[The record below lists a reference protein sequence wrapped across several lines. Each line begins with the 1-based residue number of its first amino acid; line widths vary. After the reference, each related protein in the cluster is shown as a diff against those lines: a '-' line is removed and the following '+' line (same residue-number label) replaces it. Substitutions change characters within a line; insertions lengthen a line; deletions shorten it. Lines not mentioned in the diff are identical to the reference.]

1 MNTLC
6 QTRARMGCDLAAF
19 FFFSS
24 VYYPE
29 GHKVHWDL
37 RDRRELELGAGFG
50 RGWTCVMLHIFSLRT
65 AVGSVTSISTSN
77 VRVFHLIRT
86 ARFDG
91 PVPNR
96 SPNLPSSDGLLP
108 GIPGAGGRFLS
119 PDLVSPGGV
128 GSSTSV
134 GTASSSTSIGA
145 GPSSAPPRNRME
157 HFACADSGNH
167 PPIGE
172 I

>member
-1 MNTLC
+1 MRC
-6 QTRARMGCDLAAF
+6 DRAAS

-24 VYYPE
+24 ACYQLLMDTKSAGNVVIE
-29 GHKVHWDL
+29 EKA
-37 RDRRELELGAGFG
+37 GAGCG
-50 RGWTCVMLHIFSLRT
+50 RGCKGRTCVMLHMFSFKK

-91 PVPNR
+91 PVPDR
-96 SPNLPSSDGLLP
+96 SPRLPSNNGSAP
-108 GIPGAGGRFLS
+108 GIPSDSGRFLS

-128 GSSTSV
+128 GEPSSTSM
-134 GTASSSTSIGA
+134 GTESSSTSIGA
-145 GPSSAPPRNRME
+145 GPSSAPPRNRRE
-157 HFACADSGNH
+157 HFVCADSDNH